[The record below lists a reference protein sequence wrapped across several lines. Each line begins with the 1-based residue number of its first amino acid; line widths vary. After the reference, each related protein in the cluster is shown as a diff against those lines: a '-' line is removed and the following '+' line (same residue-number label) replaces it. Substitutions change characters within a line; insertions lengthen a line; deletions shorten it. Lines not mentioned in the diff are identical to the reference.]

1 MESTE
6 NASQNEKMMQL
17 QQQQHSSGGSEKIS
31 VKKLIPLKGLKK
43 INPAL
48 LKNVKDA
55 MISAVAKSKGVLFCF
70 LF

>member
-1 MESTE
+1 MENSE
-6 NASQNEKMMQL
+6 NASQKNSAVQNAGRTNET
-17 QQQQHSSGGSEKIS
+17 S

-55 MISAVAKSKGVLFCF
+55 MISAVAKSKSEKLIKFY
-70 LF
+70 